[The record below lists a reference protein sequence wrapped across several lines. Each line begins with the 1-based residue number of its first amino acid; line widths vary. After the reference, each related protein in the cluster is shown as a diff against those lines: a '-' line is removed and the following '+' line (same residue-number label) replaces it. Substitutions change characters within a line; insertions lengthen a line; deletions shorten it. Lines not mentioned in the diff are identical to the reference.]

1 MKKFLSCAAALLLS
15 AAILSANVPAFAVTA
30 GTPVIST
37 TVPAFE
43 SDDSIY
49 LGMYVENTPLKWYVL
64 DAKASNSG
72 DTNGMYLL
80 ATTSLGFRL
89 KFNLESYN
97 YNGVDIKGMYWDKSW
112 LQSWVESTLTDSNGA
127 VLGLYAKGFSSPEQD
142 AMLSTTLNE
151 ENLPYDDNIGFFQGQ
166 SLANEKIFLPSYYE
180 LFKKYTD
187 ANGNPLSWAI
197 KADQPYWLRS
207 AFHYQSD
214 PLPSEGVFIS
224 AYPIL
229 LTADGYFND
238 ASEVGGYPSTPVPA
252 YISKGVRPAF
262 NLDKRKVVLYSDAAQ
277 TDKGGVTGS
286 VRSITSKANVKEWKT
301 TLLNSGLT
309 LTLGKAVRQGNRLEF
324 QYSGAS
330 TGGNVY
336 LSAICTDSTGKA
348 LYYGRLANL
357 TSASGSINTTLPGNF
372 DSANLTFKVF
382 VEQGNA
388 GTASDYASAPQ
399 TVSYTSA
406 SCSLAVPSPAN
417 GTVTATYANPFAG
430 FPNEADTLTATGG
443 QTAVFTGGTS
453 MALSFTGNEG
463 YEFSSAEY
471 KLNFTGVEYG
481 IAGPITYTPY
491 TFTPFGAGSSG
502 TVTLSADF
510 TEKRTDGYKL
520 LFLSAPDG
528 GVMTATYGAD
538 HTPMVIGTTG
548 VPENTSVTLTIV
560 PDEHHEV
567 VYGLSSGGMG
577 DLISHAVSGYSYSVG
592 VRVSPNA
599 ITSPTTTFTMP
610 KADVEVFPV
619 FRHKTEYYLSGDAS
633 FDAGAQTV
641 TVNAAANNY
650 LAASAST
657 KLYAAVYRGGK
668 LINFDSF
675 DVGAVSS
682 GAASPHSF
690 TLSYAD
696 EETTTGTVT
705 VKVFA
710 LDANGAP
717 LCGAL
722 SFTQAN

>member
-1 MKKFLSCAAALLLS
+1 
-15 AAILSANVPAFAVTA
+15 
-30 GTPVIST
+30 
-37 TVPAFE
+37 
-43 SDDSIY
+43 
-49 LGMYVENTPLKWYVL
+49 
-64 DAKASNSG
+64 
-72 DTNGMYLL
+72 MYLL
-80 ATTSLGFRL
+80 ATTSLGFKL
-89 KFNLESYN
+89 QFHTEYIN
-97 YNGVDIKGMYWDKSW
+97 YNGVDIQGTFWDGSFIKSW
-112 LQSWVESTLTDSNGA
+112 IESTLKSEDTGET
-127 VLGLYAKGFSSPEQD
+127 LGLYAKGFSSPEQD

-151 ENLPYDDNIGFFQGQ
+151 DNLSYSDDIGWFQGQ
-166 SLANEKIFLPSYYE
+166 GLTNEKIFLPSYYE

-187 ANGNPLSWAI
+187 SKGYPLPGI
-197 KADQPYWLRS
+197 ITGDDYFYWLRS
-207 AFHYQSD
+207 TFFYKQN
-214 PLPSEGVFIS
+214 PLPNSPFIS
-224 AYPIL
+224 FYPIL
-229 LTADGYFND
+229 MTAHGHFHNVD
-238 ASEVGGYPSTPVPA
+238 AVGGYP
-252 YISKGVRPAF
+252 KGGYPFEPLSATSWQELRPAF

-277 TDKGGVTGS
+277 TDKGGVTTS
-286 VRSITSKANVKEWKT
+286 VKPITSKANVKEWKA
-301 TLLNSGLT
+301 TLLNPGLT
-309 LTLGKAVRQGNRLEF
+309 LTLGKAVRQGSRLAF

-348 LYYGRLANL
+348 LYYGRLAKL
-357 TSASGSINTTLPGNF
+357 TSASGSIDTTLPGNF

-399 TVSYTSA
+399 AVSYTSA

-430 FPNEADTLTATGG
+430 FPNEDDTLTATSG
-443 QTAVFTGGTS
+443 QTAIFTGGTS
-453 MALSFTGNEG
+453 LTLSFTGNEG
-463 YEFSSAEY
+463 YEFGSAEY

-502 TVTLSADF
+502 TVTLSANF
-510 TEKRTDGYKL
+510 TEKRTNGYKL
-520 LFLSAPDG
+520 FYHSAPDG
-528 GVMTATYGAD
+528 GVMTATYGDAD
-538 HTPMVIGTTG
+538 TPMVIGTTG
-548 VPENTSVTLTIV
+548 VQENTSVTLTIV

-567 VYGLSSGGMG
+567 VYG
-577 DLISHAVSGYSYSVG
+577 VSGLAGMEDLSNYRASGYRYDGANYMVFL
-592 VRVSPNA
+592 NA
-599 ITSPTTTFTMP
+599 IKSTTTTFNMP
-610 KADVEVFPV
+610 KTDVEVFPV
-619 FRHKTEYYLSGDAS
+619 FRHKTEYYLSGDAA

-650 LAASAST
+650 LAANTST

-668 LINFDSF
+668 MINFDSF
-675 DVGAVSS
+675 DMGAVSS

-696 EETTTGTVT
+696 EETTAGTVT

-710 LDANGAP
+710 IGANGAP